1 MRILAID
8 YGSKKIGLAIS
19 NPSGSIAFPFST
31 INNDK
36 LLLKT
41 LKKIFLTER
50 VEKIVVGL
58 PRYNKKTPLYQEL
71 KKFIENLYG
80 ALMISIV
87 THDELLTTQA
97 AKKISER
104 NKNRHDLA
112 AMIILQD
119 YLAST
124 TPHSQTSA

>member
-1 MRILAID
+1 MKHLAID

-36 LLLKT
+36 LLIKT
-41 LKKIFLTER
+41 LKKIFLTEL

-58 PRYNKKTPLYQEL
+58 PRYNKKTPLFQEL
-71 KKFIENLYG
+71 QKFIENLQG
-80 ALMISIV
+80 ALMIPIV
-87 THDELLTTQA
+87 THDELLTSEA
-97 AKKISER
+97 AKKLSER

-119 YLAST
+119 YLASP
-124 TPHSQTSA
+124 TPHSQTSS